1 MKHTEPGLA
10 LTRIPQSNPIRP
22 RPRPRSSKAMRAK
35 LLLAV
40 HEGQA
45 AFYLS

>member
-1 MKHTEPGLA
+1 MGTNLHPAYTKPSPGPA
-10 LTRIPQSNPIRP
+10 PH
-22 RPRPRSSKAMRAK
+22 PRSSEAMRAK